1 MKFMKT
7 ILVAEDE
14 SAIREFITI
23 NLRLAGYEII
33 EASDGLQAIEKFNSN
48 SHKIDIAV
56 LDIMMPGCDGIE
68 VCKHIRSRNLQ
79 TGIIFLTAKT
89 QEHDKVSGLISGA
102 DDYITKPFSTTELM
116 ARVETLYRR
125 VDFTK
130 QLLDKTPK
138 DSIILGEFELDLKK
152 HILYKRGEEIELTQ
166 VEYHILECFFNKPEE
181 SIERSTFVNCVW
193 GDKYYGDDKVVDVN
207 IRRLRLKV
215 EDDPSNPVHLITVWG
230 QGYRWIV

>member
-68 VCKHIRSRNLQ
+68 VCKQILSHNPQ

-130 QLLDKTPK
+130 QLLDKTPQ
-138 DSIILGEFELDLKK
+138 DSIVLGEFELDLKK
-152 HILYKRGEEIELTQ
+152 HILYKRGNEIELTQ
-166 VEYHILECFFNKPEE
+166 VEYHILECFFTKPEE
-181 SIERSTFVNCVW
+181 SIERSTFVNRVW